1 MIVLNPLS
9 LYTTYLGW
17 QQYELIFQALM
28 QTGIVYLG
36 FLSLA
41 YRFLKEMLLVNPDS
55 ADKVLNYFLIE
66 LSIVFLICAFFV
78 FPTVPLEQKGLS
90 FKSICTANT
99 EITKNSTLKNTGT
112 TYDEVFAD
120 VLSEHI
126 KIPIGFSILQNFI
139 SSFTYSTMKVSG
151 CMDSLKAIDADLF
164 SIYLP
169 SKLKQQ
175 AITFHHDCFIEA
187 RSMYFNSTF
196 DEPTKKKLD
205 LIQKRHSG
213 EEDLKWLGSQTF
225 KTYYYDKLK
234 AKKPVLGF
242 PYAKYPNPNLESE
255 AKKDSRIQKNL
266 PQDGYPT
273 CNQWWLQL
281 RKDLVSLSTQSE
293 FLDPHLGQF
302 NLLNRVALYRAKHQ
316 ISWRSDITAEDYI
329 AKMLLKDNKD
339 LQRNNQQLLMRAHA
353 ESSYLASSLVTLN
366 QHFKSFTSTPLK
378 REAIIQSLPIIQAFF
393 YFFLIILTP
402 LILCL
407 SGYRPKA
414 LISLLV
420 LYFVTIFVQCLW
432 HYVGWLDKAIA
443 DVLSESDAL
452 VWMRN
457 AAVLLY
463 GLAPYL
469 LFKLASNLGGQGG
482 EIFGSFISE
491 VNNEAKSSS
500 QQSASMVKQSVSLA
514 TSRTPLGLIGK
525 K

>member
-17 QQYELIFQALM
+17 QQYELIFQALLH
-28 QTGIVYLG
+28 TGIVYLG

-41 YRFLKEMLLVNPDS
+41 YRFLKEMLLANHES
-55 ADKVLNYFLIE
+55 AEKVLNYFLIE
-66 LSIVFLICAFFV
+66 LSILFLICAFFV
-78 FPTVPLEQKGLS
+78 YPSVALEQKGLS
-90 FKSICTANT
+90 FKPICTANVG
-99 EITKNSTLKNTGT
+99 ITKDSTLKDTGT

-120 VLSEHI
+120 VLSDHV
-126 KIPIGFSILQNFI
+126 KIPIGFAIIQNFI

-175 AITFHHDCFIEA
+175 AMAFHHDCLIEA
-187 RSMYFNSTF
+187 RSMYFNSSF
-196 DEPTKKKLD
+196 DESTKKKLD
-205 LIQKRHSG
+205 LIQKRHGG

-225 KTYYYDKLK
+225 KTYYYDQLK
-234 AKKPVLGF
+234 AKKPVPGF
-242 PYAKYPNPNLESE
+242 TYAQYPNPNLESE
-255 AKKDSRIQKNL
+255 AKKDPRIQKKL
-266 PQDGYPT
+266 PHDGYPT
-273 CNQWWLQL
+273 CNQWWLKL
-281 RKDLVSLSTQSE
+281 RSDLVNLSNQSE

-302 NLLNRVALYRAKHQ
+302 NLLNRVALYKAKHK

-339 LQRNNQQLLMRAHA
+339 LQRNNQQSLMRAHA
-353 ESSYLASSLVTLN
+353 ESSYFASSLVTLN
-366 QHFKSFTSTPLK
+366 QHLKSFTTTPLK

-432 HYVGWLDKAIA
+432 HYVGWLDRAIA
-443 DVLSESDAL
+443 DVLGDSDAL
-452 VWMRN
+452 VSMRN
-457 AAVLLY
+457 LAVLLY
-463 GLAPYL
+463 GLAPL
-469 LFKLASNLGGQGG
+469 ILFKLASNFGGQSG
-482 EIFGSFISE
+482 EILGSFLSGAS
-491 VNNEAKSSS
+491 VDAN
-500 QQSASMVKQSVSLA
+500 QSAQSSTSMVKQGVSMA
-514 TSRTPLGLIGK
+514 AARTPLGLLGK